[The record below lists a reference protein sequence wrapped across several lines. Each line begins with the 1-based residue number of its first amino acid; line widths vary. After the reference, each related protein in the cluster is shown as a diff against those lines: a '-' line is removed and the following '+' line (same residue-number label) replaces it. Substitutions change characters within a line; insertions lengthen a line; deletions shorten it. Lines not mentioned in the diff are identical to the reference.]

1 MEFVI
6 NLAKFPVM
14 KNEDMIILHHT
25 TVILMAVAF
34 PILISPVIYLYYFK
48 ECSDNHLEDI
58 NNEFQLFLADM
69 LTNSVS
75 RLYLCKESKLTKIY
89 VSVY

>member
-69 LTNSVS
+69 LTKQILDYQFCF
-75 RLYLCKESKLTKIY
+75 LYVFLIKKEDR
-89 VSVY
+89 